1 MHLQNTTVG
10 LYGAL
15 FIVETYKLNLEKKYL
30 FNSAY
35 LYTSICRAVKILLSL
50 LRPLRYIH
58 LERTASRKG
67 FFFNLMR
74 LTDFNSNK

>member
-1 MHLQNTTVG
+1 MHLQNTTAG

-35 LYTSICRAVKILLSL
+35 LYTNICRAVKILLSL
-50 LRPLRYIH
+50 LRPLRYIYAWKEQ
-58 LERTASRKG
+58 LAGRV
-67 FFFNLMR
+67 FFFKF
-74 LTDFNSNK
+74 DAFY